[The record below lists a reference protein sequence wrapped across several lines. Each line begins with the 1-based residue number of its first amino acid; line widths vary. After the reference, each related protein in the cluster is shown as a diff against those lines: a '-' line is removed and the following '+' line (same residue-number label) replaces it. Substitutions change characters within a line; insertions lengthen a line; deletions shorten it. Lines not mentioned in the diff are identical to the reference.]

1 METTVSTDMIIKY
14 IWYLD
19 FLTIFIKTSGTKDV
33 KLKMIKK
40 NTCCE
45 SFKHSS
51 SKIDKW

>member
-19 FLTIFIKTSGTKDV
+19 FLTIFIKTSGTKNV
-33 KLKMIKK
+33 RLKMFKK

-45 SFKHSS
+45 ILKHCS
-51 SKIDKW
+51 SKIYK